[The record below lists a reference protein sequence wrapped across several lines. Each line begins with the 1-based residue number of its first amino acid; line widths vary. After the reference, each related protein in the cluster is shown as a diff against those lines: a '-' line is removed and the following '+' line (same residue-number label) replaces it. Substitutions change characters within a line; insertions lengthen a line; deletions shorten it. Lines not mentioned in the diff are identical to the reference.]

1 MKNYLKYSALVSTIA
16 LVAVLEGPANALP
29 DYSPDAAAV
38 TTQQLPIVDTKP
50 TQKAKPTPK
59 AKPKA
64 TTKPAPKK
72 TAAPAPA
79 PVVAPTTPEPAPVEA
94 QSVPTP
100 APTQAPV
107 TAPNNVPA
115 AITPTQA
122 PAPAE
127 AAPVAVKAAP
137 VTPAPVAPAV
147 SASGKGQAI
156 ANAALSQ
163 LGAIQDCT
171 ALVSRSLATVG
182 INFHDWPAGY
192 MSLGSI
198 VSTPQVGDL
207 IFYANGGTGVPHIAV
222 YIGNGK
228 AVHGGWNGN
237 QTQIQS
243 ANVGSGPVY
252 IRVA

>member
-1 MKNYLKYSALVSTIA
+1 MKNYLKYSALVTSIA

-38 TTQQLPIVDTKP
+38 STQQLPIVKSTP
-50 TQKAKPTPK
+50 TPIAKPTPK

-72 TAAPAPA
+72 ASPAPA
-79 PVVAPTTPEPAPVEA
+79 PAPVEA

-100 APTQAPV
+100 APAPTPVQAPV
-107 TAPNNVPA
+107 TAPTNIPVAVTPTPVPA
-115 AITPTQA
+115 PVK
-122 PAPAE
+122 

-137 VTPAPVAPAV
+137 VAPARPVV

-198 VSTPQVGDL
+198 VSTPQPGDL

-222 YIGNGK
+222 YIGNGQ